1 MKFLNK
7 RLRTRRGKIL
17 LTLAS
22 LALLIGTLIYLE
34 QIAVLYVLSTLA
46 LVALLIKVAMSDLEN
61 IGTGSN
67 RGASLKEPGPAPES

>member
-1 MKFLNK
+1 M
-7 RLRTRRGKIL
+7 RTRRGKVL

-46 LVALLIKVAMSDLEN
+46 LVTLLIIVAMSDLEN
-61 IGTGSN
+61 IGMDKN
-67 RGASLKEPGPAPES
+67 RTTSLREPGPAPEG